1 MAIGGGWVTE
11 GARVG
16 TVSVD
21 ANGDNIAYGEE
32 QRPLMGSEH

>member
-1 MAIGGGWVTE
+1 MAIGGWVTE
-11 GARVG
+11 LGSRVG

-32 QRPLMGSEH
+32 QRPLMASQH